1 MIYAKRSGFS
11 MIEILV
17 VVFIIGLLASLVG
30 PRVINLM
37 FKGQVSATKS
47 TLQSLKAA
55 LADFKLDIGRF
66 PTKSE
71 GLDALVQNKIKSPKW
86 SGPYI
91 EGKTEAPLDGWDQE
105 FIYNAPPEVYKD
117 NYKSYEIIS
126 HGDPATEDD
135 QTKWLKDG
143 A

>member
-1 MIYAKRSGFS
+1 MVYAKRSGFT

-55 LADFKLDIGRF
+55 LADFKLDVGRF
-66 PTKSE
+66 PTKAE
-71 GLDALVQNKIKSPKW
+71 GLEALVQNKGKSPKW
-86 SGPYI
+86 NGTYL
-91 EGKTEAPLDGWDQE
+91 EGKTEAPLDGWDNE

-117 NYKSYEIIS
+117 NYKYYEIIS